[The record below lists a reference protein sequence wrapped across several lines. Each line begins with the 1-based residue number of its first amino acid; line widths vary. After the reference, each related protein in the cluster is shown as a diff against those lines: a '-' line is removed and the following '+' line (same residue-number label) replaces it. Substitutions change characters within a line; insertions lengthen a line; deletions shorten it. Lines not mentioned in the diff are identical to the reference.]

1 MTAVAKTMVGLDELG
16 FTTRGAR
23 KTFAVGILGFLAV
36 AFYAVY
42 TTAPAWHLLGVGRPV
57 VPEAFYPL
65 TALAVL
71 LFTTIL
77 GAITFAG
84 LTMSLLALWQ
94 VLGKEVSFAV
104 VRIFAGLSYL
114 FVTLLPTIFIHLY
127 GLPRLG
133 LAQWLQTHN
142 PDAYQ
147 VLFGLHRVVDLSHF
161 LLAIVG
167 IGILWGLGDKLQTSR
182 VAQAAFVVVLLFT
195 FFGISVTLGFHS
207 ALAGI
212 HIN

>member
-1 MTAVAKTMVGLDELG
+1 MTAVAKTMIGLDELG

-42 TTAPAWHLLGVGRPV
+42 TTAPAWQLLGVGRPV
-57 VPEAFYPL
+57 VPEGLYPV

-84 LTMSLLALWQ
+84 LTVSLLALWQ

-104 VRIFAGLSYL
+104 VRVFAGLSYL

-127 GLPRLG
+127 GLPRPG

-147 VLFGLHRVVDLSHF
+147 VLFGMYRAVDLSHF
-161 LLAIVG
+161 VLALLG
-167 IGILWGLGDKLQTSR
+167 IGLLWGLGDKLQTSR
-182 VAQAAFVVVLLFT
+182 VAQAAFVVVLLLT

-207 ALAGI
+207 TLVRIQIG
-212 HIN
+212 